1 VVASQSEKPLPEY
14 AFNKSDEKDFGLQEL
29 VKQKFNEWLQ
39 ISTQSQITA
48 YIKDLEQT
56 ILLKGSEN
64 LQRFFVS
71 ITEAAITKALDSA

>member
-1 VVASQSEKPLPEY
+1 MVASQSEKPLPEY
-14 AFNKSDEKDFGLQEL
+14 VFNKSDEKDFGLQEL

-64 LQRFFVS
+64 L
-71 ITEAAITKALDSA
+71 